1 VLNAGQ
7 ETAWK
12 GAGGSGWDDKLIARD
27 RHAFMN
33 RGYENSGRR
42 SGLTDP
48 PMDGPIP
55 PSLRVVNRTINYP
68 AGHRRHRRT
77 G

>member
-33 RGYENSGRR
+33 GDMRIPGAGP
-42 SGLTDP
+42 GFTDP

-55 PSLRVVNRTINYP
+55 PSLRVVNRTIKLP
-68 AGHRRHRRT
+68 ARAPTHRRT